1 MEKVLV
7 IFVLVFIGVSVL
19 AGGNSMLVEYF
30 TNNFLARLLVAGGYY
45 SLALIAAVV
54 IAAIANEK
62 FRKILVSVL
71 IASFGFALLI
81 FALQALGNLKFIPD

>member
-7 IFVLVFIGVSVL
+7 AFILIFILVSTL
-19 AGGNSMLVEYF
+19 AGGNTMLVEYF
-30 TNNFLARLLVAGGYY
+30 TDNFLVNLLVAGGYY
-45 SLALIAAVV
+45 SLALIAAII

-71 IASFGFALLI
+71 IAGFGVALLMFFFEAI
-81 FALQALGNLKFIPD
+81 ENFELIPD